1 MIVTKQY
8 IAKQLLGYMTHQS
21 SLSQLVS
28 WSENAI
34 LEGGFEPGSEPEIRN
49 VLGKLGLA
57 DVNNFGLLWED
68 CEQLM
73 AQLGYKMKIEAALAQ
88 PNE

>member
-8 IAKQLLGYMTHQS
+8 IARQILAYMSHQL
-21 SLSQLVS
+21 SLSQLVD
-28 WSENAI
+28 WSENA
-34 LEGGFEPGSEPEIRN
+34 LMAGGFEPGSESEIRN
-49 VLGKLGLA
+49 VLGKLGVA

-73 AQLGYKMKIEAALAQ
+73 AQLGYKMKVEAALVA
-88 PNE
+88 

>member
-1 MIVTKQY
+1 M
-8 IAKQLLGYMTHQS
+8 QLLAYMKHEIN
-21 SLSQLVS
+21 LSQLVN
-28 WSENAI
+28 WAENAI
-34 LEGGFEPGSEPEIRN
+34 MEGDFEPKSESEIRM

-73 AQLGYKMKIEAALAQ
+73 AQLGYKVKVEAALVA
-88 PNE
+88 

>member
-1 MIVTKQY
+1 MMITKQFV
-8 IAKQLLGYMTHQS
+8 AQQLLAYMSHQL
-21 SLSQLVS
+21 SLAKLVN
-28 WSENAI
+28 WAENAI
-34 LEGGFEPGSEPEIRN
+34 MEGSFEPGSEKEIRN

-73 AQLGYKMKIEAALAQ
+73 LQLGYKMKIEAALVA
-88 PNE
+88 

>member
-1 MIVTKQY
+1 MITKQY
-8 IAKQLLGYMTHQS
+8 IAMRLLAYMQHEINLT
-21 SLSQLVS
+21 QLVN
-28 WSENAI
+28 WAENAI
-34 LEGGFEPGSEPEIRN
+34 MEGGFEPGSEAEIRK

-73 AQLGYKMKIEAALAQ
+73 AQLGYKMKVEAALVA
-88 PNE
+88 

>member
-1 MIVTKQY
+1 MITKQ
-8 IAKQLLGYMTHQS
+8 AVAMRLLAYMKHEIN
-21 SLSQLVS
+21 LSQLVT
-28 WSENAI
+28 WAEDAI
-34 LEGGFEPGSEPEIRN
+34 MQGGFEPGSEEEIKI

-73 AQLGYKMKIEAALAQ
+73 AQLGYKVKVEAALVA
-88 PNE
+88 

>member
-1 MIVTKQY
+1 MITKQS
-8 IAKQLLGYMTHQS
+8 IAMRLLAYMKHEIN
-21 SLSQLVS
+21 LSQLVN
-28 WSENAI
+28 WAENAI
-34 LEGGFEPGSEPEIRN
+34 KEGGFEPGNESEIRK

-73 AQLGYKMKIEAALAQ
+73 AQLGYKVKVEAALVA
-88 PNE
+88 

>member
-1 MIVTKQY
+1 
-8 IAKQLLGYMTHQS
+8 MTHAIT
-21 SLSQLVS
+21 LVQLVN
-28 WSENAI
+28 WAEAAI
-34 LEGGFEPGSEPEIRN
+34 LEGGFETGSEETIRN

-73 AQLGYKMKIEAALAQ
+73 TQLGYKVKVEAALVA
-88 PNE
+88 